1 MHGDRLQRLGSSP
14 LWVHERLS
22 VIQPQLVIHGVT
34 EFLFAT
40 QTAFRR
46 SYRNV
51 PPEETGSVPI
61 HHLRG
66 DTNVHVDIGPCN
78 RSSRPPS
85 HENPEFGDAALDLL
99 QIARNWDFN
108 NFLEI
113 LHRPEVVRK
122 HFSCL

>member
-51 PPEETGSVPI
+51 PQKK
-61 HHLRG
+61 
-66 DTNVHVDIGPCN
+66 
-78 RSSRPPS
+78 
-85 HENPEFGDAALDLL
+85 LDLF
-99 QIARNWDFN
+99 QFTTCEVTQTCMWISARVTDPPDLRAMRIQNSGM
-108 NFLEI
+108 L
-113 LHRPEVVRK
+113 L
-122 HFSCL
+122 